1 MKYKL
6 VLSELAE
13 EHLLKWKK
21 SGQKK
26 SLQKIIKLFEEL
38 EEHPYTGTGQVE
50 ALKGNLSGYWSRRID
65 KHSRL
70 IYSVN
75 DEIITV
81 IVVSMYGHY
90 GDK

>member
-1 MKYKL
+1 MIYKL
-6 VLSELAE
+6 VLTELAE
-13 EHLLKWKK
+13 EHLLKWRK

-26 SLQKIIKLFEEL
+26 VLQKILKLFEEL

-50 ALKGNLSGYWSRRID
+50 ALKGNLSGYWSRRLD
-65 KHSRL
+65 KGSRI

-75 DEIITV
+75 DDIVTV
-81 IVVSMYGHY
+81 VVVSVYGHY

>member
-6 VLSELAE
+6 VLTELAE

-26 SLQKIIKLFEEL
+26 TLQKIIKLFEEL

-50 ALKGNLSGYWSRRID
+50 ALKGNLSGCWSRID

-70 IYSVN
+70 IYSIN
-75 DEIITV
+75 DEVITV
-81 IVVSMYGHY
+81 IVVSMSGHY